1 MGNRGLLHSL
11 QRKIVRIWRLKA
23 WIICV
28 LAFKDRQREVMTP
41 GRYTELFFL
50 DEATALA
57 AGHRP
62 CGECRYPDYKRFKS
76 LWLEANGAL
85 VDSPNPL
92 IQQIDQ
98 VIHCERIDRYGNKV
112 LFREDLANLP
122 DGVFVLLD
130 EDKDYHLVL
139 NDFLYRWSPAGYEGR
154 KKRFTGTVS
163 VITPRSIVTTIGQG
177 YQPQIHFSTS
187 QL

>member
-1 MGNRGLLHSL
+1 MGNRGLLHSP
-11 QRKIVRIWRLKA
+11 QRKIVRTWRLKA

-98 VIHCERIDRYGNKV
+98 VIHRERIDMHGNKV
-112 LFREDLANLP
+112 LFQEDLANLP
-122 DGVFVLLD
+122 NGVFVLLD
-130 EDKDYHLVL
+130 EDKDYHLIL
-139 NDFLYRWSPAGYEGR
+139 NDFFYRWSPAGYESV
-154 KKRFTGTVS
+154 KKRFKGAVH
-163 VITPRSIVTTIGQG
+163 VITPRSIVKTIRQG
-177 YQPQIHFSTS
+177 YQPQIHSS
-187 QL
+187 ISHL